1 MYKGTNDIW
10 ETLCKTKEFSVKLL
24 IVLKYFP
31 SMIEKIEEIRDYLY
45 KYLEARLDLF
55 KTEAQEQIEN
65 IVVQVIYLVV
75 LLLLVSLTGIFVF
88 IMIAVLLNEWLDS
101 RYWGFA
107 IVFGLLLIKTVVWIR
122 AGGWVNGIVRRLLYH
137 IFRKN

>member
-1 MYKGTNDIW
+1 MYKGTNDIC
-10 ETLCKTKEFSVKLL
+10 ETLCRTKEFCVKLS
-24 IVLKYFP
+24 IVPKYLP

-65 IVVQVIYLVV
+65 IVVQIIYLVV

-88 IMIAVLLNEWLDS
+88 IMLAVLLNEWLDS

-107 IVFGLLLIKTVVWIR
+107 IVFGLLLIKTIVWIR
-122 AGGWVNGIVRRLLYH
+122 AGGWVNNIVRRLLYH
-137 IFRKN
+137 IFKKN

>member
-1 MYKGTNDIW
+1 M
-10 ETLCKTKEFSVKLL
+10 F
-24 IVLKYFP
+24 IVSKYLP
-31 SMIEKIEEIRDYLY
+31 KMIEKIEEIRDYLY

-65 IVVQVIYLVV
+65 IVIQIIYLVV

-88 IMIAVLLNEWLDS
+88 IMLAVLLNEWLDS

-107 IVFGLLLIKTVVWIR
+107 IVFGLLLIKTIVWIR
-122 AGGWVNGIVRRLLYH
+122 AGDWVNNIVRRLLYH
-137 IFRKN
+137 IFKKN

>member
-1 MYKGTNDIW
+1 MYKGTNDIG
-10 ETLCKTKEFSVKLL
+10 ETLCKTKEFCVKLL
-24 IVLKYFP
+24 IVSKYFP

-65 IVVQVIYLVV
+65 MVVQIIYLVV

-88 IMIAVLLNEWLDS
+88 IMFAVLLNEWLDS

-107 IVFGLLLIKTVVWIR
+107 IVFGLLLIKTIVWIR
-122 AGGWVNGIVRRLLYH
+122 AGGWVNSIVRRLLYH
-137 IFRKN
+137 IFKKN